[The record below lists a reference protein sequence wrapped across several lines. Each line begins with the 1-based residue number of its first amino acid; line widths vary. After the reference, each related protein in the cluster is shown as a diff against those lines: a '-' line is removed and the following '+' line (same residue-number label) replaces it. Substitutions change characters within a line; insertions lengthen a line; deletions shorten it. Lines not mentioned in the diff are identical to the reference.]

1 MLEHVN
7 QTLIVMASGK
17 LVLQKYICRCSLSL
31 VQDIFANVL
40 NVLDVSA
47 AAASEDVDPGHLL
60 SEAGH
65 QSSELFSVTL
75 VQGLGGLELGVA
87 PSGRVG
93 LEASEPGFPGP
104 TLVYKVKHHVCR

>member
-1 MLEHVN
+1 
-7 QTLIVMASGK
+7 MASGK

-31 VQDIFANVL
+31 VQKIFANVL

-47 AAASEDVDPGHLL
+47 AAASEDVDPRHLL

-65 QSSELFSVTL
+65 QSSELLGVTL
-75 VQGLGGLELGVA
+75 VQGLGGLELSVA

-104 TLVYKVKHHVCR
+104 TLIYKGKP